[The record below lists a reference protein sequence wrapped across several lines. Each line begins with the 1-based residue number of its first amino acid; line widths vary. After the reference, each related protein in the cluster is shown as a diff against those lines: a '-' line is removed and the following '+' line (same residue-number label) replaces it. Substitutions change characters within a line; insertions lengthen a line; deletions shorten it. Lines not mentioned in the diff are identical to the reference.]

1 MKKYLI
7 IGNGTAGTTAAEN
20 IRKRDASGQIT
31 IVTEE
36 DFPYYY
42 RIRLND
48 FICGEISENKL
59 LAKSAEW
66 YAEKKINLLTGVRI
80 TSGNPAKQEV
90 VTARGEALPYDALL
104 IATGSH
110 SFVPPIPG
118 AELPG
123 VFTLRSISDAGKII
137 KHAQGSRNVVLIG
150 GGLLGLEAGNALRK
164 IGKKIT
170 VVEFFP
176 RLLPRQLD
184 QKGADKLTAIMEA
197 MGFSFRIGASTQEI
211 YGEASVEKVLLAGGE
226 SLAADM
232 VLLSAG
238 VRPNLELA
246 KLFNLKTSKGIVVD
260 SQMRTS
266 QPGIFAAGDV
276 AEFNGV
282 LYGIWPAATQQGKI
296 AGAVMAGG
304 SESYAGT
311 TMANKLKVAGI
322 ELASAGEVDSD
333 NKYESHLE
341 EAVDVY
347 KKFVIN
353 NNRLIG
359 VIMLGDTKD
368 FAKMTKAIAD
378 QTPLEQLGMGR

>member
-1 MKKYLI
+1 
-7 IGNGTAGTTAAEN
+7 
-20 IRKRDASGQIT
+20 
-31 IVTEE
+31 
-36 DFPYYY
+36 
-42 RIRLND
+42 
-48 FICGEISENKL
+48 
-59 LAKSAEW
+59 
-66 YAEKKINLLTGVRI
+66 
-80 TSGNPAKQEV
+80 
-90 VTARGEALPYDALL
+90 
-104 IATGSH
+104 
-110 SFVPPIPG
+110 
-118 AELPG
+118 
-123 VFTLRSISDAGKII
+123 
-137 KHAQGSRNVVLIG
+137 
-150 GGLLGLEAGNALRK
+150 
-164 IGKKIT
+164 
-170 VVEFFP
+170 
-176 RLLPRQLD
+176 
-184 QKGADKLTAIMEA
+184 MEA